1 LPQSN
6 TVGGISTGNIADLG
20 ISFFKQPLRS
30 MNNIAFTTF
39 LAAVTDTQ
47 GVEFELKGSADVV
60 ARTTIGD
67 IPITDIPFNVTSS
80 MRGEP
85 PIS

>member
-1 LPQSN
+1 
-6 TVGGISTGNIADLG
+6 
-20 ISFFKQPLRS
+20 
-30 MNNIAFTTF
+30 MNDIAFTTL

-47 GVEFELKGSADVV
+47 GIEFELKGSADVV